1 MTNFWVRTPDTHSMY
16 IWSFS
21 HVIDNLLSHLW
32 HVLYLTKTASTQHVL
47 FSQEC
52 PQKMNGTWVTWIY
65 IMDTLCCNCT
75 LVQTEIDEWHLYLI
89 NKTLLSLD
97 ASMQW
102 QCIVIEII
110 FGEQQVCL
118 HYTSQNS
125 NDNWQIKSVPF
136 NISKQTKF
144 LKWLV
149 CRYCY
154 SITL

>member
-1 MTNFWVRTPDTHSMY
+1 MAGFVSDKDCIHATRAIQSG
-16 IWSFS
+16 IS
-21 HVIDNLLSHLW
+21 
-32 HVLYLTKTASTQHVL
+32 
-47 FSQEC
+47 E
-52 PQKMNGTWVTWIY
+52 KMNGTWITWIY